1 MASQDWIDKDFYSI
15 LGVSKDASAADVKK
29 AYRKLARQYHPDQ
42 NPGDAEAEQRFK
54 DITEANSVLSDPE
67 ERKQYDAIRAMG
79 SGARFTAGGPGGAG
93 GSANFEDLFGDI
105 FGGGGGGRRRRTTY
119 STGGS
124 GGPGGPGGFE
134 DLFAQFGGQTGYG
147 APGGYGGYQAPPA
160 RGEDIRTETTIPFR
174 SSVHGTTVKLRRG
187 NGQET
192 TVRIPRGVRDGQKLK
207 LAGKGHSG
215 AGGAGDLYVTVHVT
229 PHPFFRRVEG
239 TDDVEVTVP
248 ITFPEA
254 ALGATIEVP
263 VLDGGTVRVKV
274 PAGTSSGRRFR
285 VKGRGFGTAKG
296 TGNLIVTVEVHVPAE
311 LDEQAQAAVRAFA
324 EATADEDPRARLA
337 EKARV

>member
-15 LGVSKDASAADVKK
+15 LGVSKDASEADVKK

-42 NPGDAEAEQRFK
+42 NPGDAAAEQRFK
-54 DITEANSVLSDPE
+54 DITEAHSVLSDPE

-93 GSANFEDLFGDI
+93 GSANFEDIFGDI
-105 FGGGGGGRRRRTTY
+105 FGGGGGRRRTTF
-119 STGGS
+119 TT
-124 GGPGGPGGFE
+124 GGPGAGFGGGGGFE
-134 DLFAQFGGQTGYG
+134 DLFTQFGGAG
-147 APGGYGGYQAPPA
+147 GGYGGYQAPPA

-174 SSVHGTTVKLRRG
+174 SAVQGTTVRLRRG

-192 TVRIPRGVRDGQKLK
+192 TVRVPKGVRDGQKLK

-215 AGGAGDLYVTVHVT
+215 PGGAGDLYVTVHVR
-229 PHPFFRRVEG
+229 PHPFFTRVEG

-254 ALGATIEVP
+254 ALGATVEVP
-263 VLDGGTVRVKV
+263 TLDGATVRLKV

-285 VKGRGFGTAKG
+285 VKGRGIETSRG
-296 TGNLIVTVEVHVPAE
+296 TGNLIVTVEVHVPAD
-311 LDEQAQAAVRAFA
+311 LDESAQAAVRAYA
-324 EATADEDPRARLA
+324 EATAGQDPRASLR
-337 EKARV
+337 EKARL

>member
-42 NPGDAEAEQRFK
+42 NPGDTEAEQRFK

-105 FGGGGGGRRRRTTY
+105 FGGGGRRRTTY
-119 STGGS
+119 TTTGGGF
-124 GGPGGPGGFE
+124 GGGGGFE
-134 DLFAQFGGQTGYG
+134 DLFSQFGG
-147 APGGYGGYQAPPA
+147 APGGYQAPPA

-174 SSVHGTTVKLRRG
+174 SAVNGTTVRLRRG

-192 TVRIPRGVRDGQKLK
+192 TVRVPAGVRDGQRLRI
-207 LAGKGHSG
+207 AGKGHSG
-215 AGGAGDLYVTVHVT
+215 PGGPGDLYVTVRVR
-229 PHPFFRRVEG
+229 PHPFFTRVEG

-248 ITFPEA
+248 VTFPEA

-263 VLDGGTVRVKV
+263 TLDGGTVRVKV
-274 PAGTSSGRRFR
+274 PAGTSSGRRLR
-285 VKGRGFGTAKG
+285 VKGRGISTAG
-296 TGNLIVTVEVHVPAE
+296 GAGNLLVTVEVHVPAE
-311 LDEQAQAAVRAFA
+311 LGEEARAAVLAFA
-324 EATADEDPRARLA
+324 EATAGEDPRADLA
-337 EKARV
+337 RKAQA

>member
-15 LGVSKDASAADVKK
+15 LGVSKDASEADIKK
-29 AYRKLARQYHPDQ
+29 AYRKLARRFHPDQ

-54 DITEANSVLSDPE
+54 DIAEAHSVLSDPE

-79 SGARFTAGGPGGAG
+79 SGARFTAGGPSGAG

-147 APGGYGGYQAPPA
+147 GSSGYGGYQAPPA

-174 SSVHGTTVKLRRG
+174 SSVHGTTIKLRRG

-229 PHPFFRRVEG
+229 PHSFFQRVEG

-254 ALGATIEVP
+254 VLGANVSVP
-263 VLDGGTVRVKV
+263 TLDGPVTVKI
-274 PAGTSSGRRFR
+274 PPGTSSGRTLR
-285 VKGRGFGTAKG
+285 VRGRGIPGKG
-296 TGNLIVTVEVHVPAE
+296 GDLLVTVDVAVPQKVSGEAKKHLE
-311 LDEQAQAAVRAFA
+311 AFA
-324 EATADEDPRARLA
+324 AAAPDDPRAHLA
-337 EKARV
+337 AGLS

>member
-105 FGGGGGGRRRRTTY
+105 FGGGGRRRTTY
-119 STGGS
+119 TTTGGGF
-124 GGPGGPGGFE
+124 GGGGFE
-134 DLFAQFGGQTGYG
+134 DLFSQFGG
-147 APGGYGGYQAPPA
+147 APGGYQAPPA

-174 SSVHGTTVKLRRG
+174 SAVNGTTVRLRRG

-192 TVRIPRGVRDGQKLK
+192 TVRVPAGVRDGQRLRI
-207 LAGKGHSG
+207 AGKGHSG
-215 AGGAGDLYVTVHVT
+215 PGGPGDLYVTVRVR
-229 PHPFFRRVEG
+229 PHPFFTRVEG

-248 ITFPEA
+248 VTFPEA

-263 VLDGGTVRVKV
+263 TLDGGTVRVKV
-274 PAGTSSGRRFR
+274 PAGTSSGRRLR
-285 VKGRGFGTAKG
+285 VKGRGISTAG
-296 TGNLIVTVEVHVPAE
+296 GAGNLLVTVEVHVPAE
-311 LDEQAQAAVRAFA
+311 LGEEARAAVLAFA
-324 EATADEDPRARLA
+324 EATAGEDPRADLA
-337 EKARV
+337 RKAQA

>member
-15 LGVSKDASAADVKK
+15 LGVSKDASEADIKK
-29 AYRKLARQYHPDQ
+29 AYRKLARRYHPDQ
-42 NPGDAEAEQRFK
+42 NPGDTEAEQRFK
-54 DITEANSVLSDPE
+54 DITEAHSVLSDAE

-79 SGARFTAGGPGGAG
+79 SGARFTAGGPAGAG

-105 FGGGGGGRRRRTTY
+105 FGAGGGGRHRRTGY
-119 STGGS
+119 STGGAGF
-124 GGPGGPGGFE
+124 GGAGGFE
-134 DLFAQFGGQTGYG
+134 DLFSQFGGPGGYG
-147 APGGYGGYQAPPA
+147 APGAGYQAPPT

-192 TVRIPRGVRDGQKLK
+192 TVRVPAGVRDGQKLK

-215 AGGAGDLYVTVHVT
+215 PGGPGDLYVTVHVG
-229 PHPFFRRVEG
+229 PHPFFTRADG

-254 ALGATIEVP
+254 ALGATVEVP
-263 VLDGGTVRVKV
+263 TLDGGTVRLKV
-274 PAGTSSGRRFR
+274 PAGTTSGRRLR
-285 VKGRGFGTAKG
+285 VKGRGFSTAKG
-296 TGNLIVTVEVHVPAE
+296 TGSLIVTVEVHVPAH
-311 LDEQAQAAVRAFA
+311 LDEAAEAAVRAFA
-324 EATADEDPRARLA
+324 EATADDDPRAGLA
-337 EKARV
+337 TKARL

>member
-15 LGVSKDASAADVKK
+15 LGVSKDASEADVKK

-54 DITEANSVLSDPE
+54 DITEAHSVLSDPE

-105 FGGGGGGRRRRTTY
+105 FGGGGRRRTTY
-119 STGGS
+119 TTTGGGF
-124 GGPGGPGGFE
+124 GGGGGFE
-134 DLFAQFGGQTGYG
+134 DLFSQFGG
-147 APGGYGGYQAPPA
+147 APGGYQAPPA

-174 SSVHGTTVKLRRG
+174 SAVNGTTVRLRRG

-192 TVRIPRGVRDGQKLK
+192 TVRVPAGVRDGQRLRI
-207 LAGKGHSG
+207 AGKGHSG
-215 AGGAGDLYVTVHVT
+215 PGGPGDLYVTVRVR
-229 PHPFFRRVEG
+229 PHPFFTRVEG

-248 ITFPEA
+248 VTFPEA

-263 VLDGGTVRVKV
+263 TLDGGTVRVKV
-274 PAGTSSGRRFR
+274 PAGTSSGRRLR
-285 VKGRGFGTAKG
+285 VKGRGISTAG
-296 TGNLIVTVEVHVPAE
+296 GAGNLLVTVEVHVPAE
-311 LDEQAQAAVRAFA
+311 LGEEARAAVLAFA
-324 EATADEDPRARLA
+324 EATAGEDPRADLA
-337 EKARV
+337 RKAQA

>member
-15 LGVSKDASAADVKK
+15 LGVSKDASDADIKK

-42 NPGDAEAEQRFK
+42 NQGDAEAEKRFK

-79 SGARFTAGGPGGAG
+79 SGARFTAGGPGGGG
-93 GSANFEDLFGDI
+93 GSANFEDLFGDL
-105 FGGGGGGRRRRTTY
+105 FSGGGGRRRTTY
-119 STGGS
+119 ST
-124 GGPGGPGGFE
+124 PGGGFGGGGGFE
-134 DLFAQFGGQTGYG
+134 DLFTQFGGAGGYG
-147 APGGYGGYQAPPA
+147 APGGYQAPPA

-174 SSVHGTTVKLRRG
+174 SAVQGTTVKLRRG

-192 TVRIPRGVRDGQKLK
+192 TVRVPRGVRDGQKLK

-215 AGGAGDLYVTVHVT
+215 PGGPGDLYVTVHVS
-229 PHPFFRRVEG
+229 PHPVFTRVEG
-239 TDDVEVTVP
+239 TDDVELTVP

-263 VLDGGTVRVKV
+263 TLDGTAVKLKV

-285 VKGRGFGTAKG
+285 VKGRGFATAKG
-296 TGNLIVTVEVHVPAE
+296 TGNMIVTVEVHVPAE
-311 LDEQAQAAVRAFA
+311 LDEPARAAVRAFA
-324 EATADEDPRARLA
+324 EATAGEDPRAELA
-337 EKARV
+337 RKARV

>member
-15 LGVSKDASAADVKK
+15 LGVSKDASEADVKK

-54 DITEANSVLSDPE
+54 DITEAHSVLSDPE

-105 FGGGGGGRRRRTTY
+105 FGGGGRRRTTY
-119 STGGS
+119 TTTGGGF
-124 GGPGGPGGFE
+124 GGGGGFE
-134 DLFAQFGGQTGYG
+134 DLFSQFGG
-147 APGGYGGYQAPPA
+147 APGGYQAPPA

-174 SSVHGTTVKLRRG
+174 SAVNGTTVRLRRG

-192 TVRIPRGVRDGQKLK
+192 TVRIPAGVRDGQKLK

-215 AGGAGDLYVTVHVT
+215 PGGPGDLYVTVRVR
-229 PHPFFRRVEG
+229 PHPFFTRVEG

-248 ITFPEA
+248 VTFPEA

-263 VLDGGTVRVKV
+263 TLDGGTVRVKV
-274 PAGTSSGRRFR
+274 PAGTSSGRRLR
-285 VKGRGFGTAKG
+285 VKGRGISTAG
-296 TGNLIVTVEVHVPAE
+296 GAGNLLVTVEVHVPAE
-311 LDEQAQAAVRAFA
+311 LGEEARAAVLAFA
-324 EATADEDPRARLA
+324 EATAGEDPRADLA
-337 EKARV
+337 RKAQA

>member
-15 LGVSKDASAADVKK
+15 LGVSKDASEADVKK

-42 NPGDAEAEQRFK
+42 NPGDAAAEQRFK
-54 DITEANSVLSDPE
+54 DITEAHSVLSDPE

-93 GSANFEDLFGDI
+93 GSANFEDIFGDI
-105 FGGGGGGRRRRTTY
+105 FGGGGGRRRTTF
-119 STGGS
+119 TT
-124 GGPGGPGGFE
+124 GGPGGGFGGGGGFE
-134 DLFAQFGGQTGYG
+134 DLFTQFGGAG
-147 APGGYGGYQAPPA
+147 GGYGGYQAPPA

-174 SSVHGTTVKLRRG
+174 SAVQGTTVRLRRG

-192 TVRIPRGVRDGQKLK
+192 TVRVPKGVRDGQKLK

-215 AGGAGDLYVTVHVT
+215 PGGAGDLYVTVHVR
-229 PHPFFRRVEG
+229 PHPFFTRVEG

-254 ALGATIEVP
+254 ALGATVEVP
-263 VLDGGTVRVKV
+263 TLDGATVRLKV

-285 VKGRGFGTAKG
+285 VKGRGIETARG
-296 TGNLIVTVEVHVPAE
+296 TGNLIVTVEVHVPAD
-311 LDEQAQAAVRAFA
+311 LDEPAQAAVRAYA
-324 EATADEDPRARLA
+324 EATAGQDPRAALR
-337 EKARV
+337 EKARL

>member
-15 LGVSKDASAADVKK
+15 LGVSKDASEADVKK

-54 DITEANSVLSDPE
+54 DITEAHSVLSDPE

-105 FGGGGGGRRRRTTY
+105 FGGGGRRRTTY
-119 STGGS
+119 TTTGGGF
-124 GGPGGPGGFE
+124 GGGGGFE
-134 DLFAQFGGQTGYG
+134 DLFSQFGG
-147 APGGYGGYQAPPA
+147 APGGYQAPPA

-174 SSVHGTTVKLRRG
+174 SAVNGTTVRLRRG

-192 TVRIPRGVRDGQKLK
+192 TVRVPAGVRDGQRLRI
-207 LAGKGHSG
+207 AGKGHSG
-215 AGGAGDLYVTVHVT
+215 PGGPGDLYVTVRVR
-229 PHPFFRRVEG
+229 PHPFFTRVEG

-248 ITFPEA
+248 VTFPEA

-263 VLDGGTVRVKV
+263 TLDGGTVRVKV
-274 PAGTSSGRRFR
+274 PAGTSSGRRLR
-285 VKGRGFGTAKG
+285 VKGRGISTAG
-296 TGNLIVTVEVHVPAE
+296 GAGNLLVTVEVHVPAE
-311 LDEQAQAAVRAFA
+311 LGEEARAAVLAFA
-324 EATADEDPRARLA
+324 EATAGEDPRADLSR
-337 EKARV
+337 KAQA

>member
-15 LGVSKDASAADVKK
+15 LGVSKDASDADIKK

-42 NPGDAEAEQRFK
+42 NQGDAEAERKFK

-79 SGARFTAGGPGGAG
+79 SGARFTAGGPSAAG

-105 FGGGGGGRRRRTTY
+105 FSGGGGRRRTTY
-119 STGGS
+119 STGG
-124 GGPGGPGGFE
+124 PAGGFE
-134 DLFAQFGGQTGYG
+134 DLFSQFGGP
-147 APGGYGGYQAPPA
+147 AGGYGGGAFGGGGFQAPPA

-174 SSVHGTTVKLRRG
+174 SAVQGTTVKLRRG

-192 TVRIPRGVRDGQKLK
+192 TVRVPPGVRDGQKLK
-207 LAGKGHSG
+207 IAGKGHTG
-215 AGGAGDLYVTVHVT
+215 PGGAGDLYVTVHVR
-229 PHPFFRRVEG
+229 PHPFFTRVPG
-239 TDDVEVTVP
+239 SDDVEVTVP
-248 ITFPEA
+248 VTFPEA

-263 VLDGGTVRVKV
+263 TLDGTPVKLKV

-285 VKGRGFGTAKG
+285 VKGRGVATPKG
-296 TGNLIVTVEVHVPAE
+296 AGHLIVTVEVHVPRH
-311 LDEQAQAAVRAFA
+311 LDEQAAAAVRAFA
-324 EATADEDPRARLA
+324 EATADQHPRAELA
-337 EKARV
+337 GKARL

>member
-15 LGVSKDASAADVKK
+15 LGVSKDASEADVKK

-42 NPGDAEAEQRFK
+42 NPGDAAAEQRFK
-54 DITEANSVLSDPE
+54 DITEAHSVLSDPE

-93 GSANFEDLFGDI
+93 GSANFEDIFGDI
-105 FGGGGGGRRRRTTY
+105 FGGGGGRRRTTF
-119 STGGS
+119 TT
-124 GGPGGPGGFE
+124 GGPGGGFGGGGGFE
-134 DLFAQFGGQTGYG
+134 DLFTQFGG
-147 APGGYGGYQAPPA
+147 AGGYGGHQAPPA

-174 SSVHGTTVKLRRG
+174 SAVQGTTVRLRRG

-192 TVRIPRGVRDGQKLK
+192 TVRVPKGVRDGQKLK

-215 AGGAGDLYVTVHVT
+215 PGGAGDLYVTVHVR
-229 PHPFFRRVEG
+229 PHPFFTRVEG

-254 ALGATIEVP
+254 ALGATVEVP
-263 VLDGGTVRVKV
+263 TLDGATVRLKV

-285 VKGRGFGTAKG
+285 VKGRGIETARG
-296 TGNLIVTVEVHVPAE
+296 TGNLIVTVEVHVPAD
-311 LDEQAQAAVRAFA
+311 LDEPAQAAVRAYA
-324 EATADEDPRARLA
+324 EATAGQDPRAALG
-337 EKARV
+337 EKARL

>member
-15 LGVSKDASAADVKK
+15 LGVSKDASDADIKK

-42 NPGDAEAEQRFK
+42 NQGDLEAERKFK

-79 SGARFTAGGPGGAG
+79 SGARFTAGGPSGAG

-105 FGGGGGGRRRRTTY
+105 FGGGGRRRTTY
-119 STGGS
+119 TTTGGGGGYG
-124 GGPGGPGGFE
+124 GGPGFE
-134 DLFAQFGGQTGYG
+134 DLFSQFGGPGGYG
-147 APGGYGGYQAPPA
+147 APGGYGGRQAPPA

-174 SSVHGTTVKLRRG
+174 SAVHGTTVKLRRG

-192 TVRIPRGVRDGQKLK
+192 TVRVPQGVRDGQKLK

-215 AGGAGDLYVTVHVT
+215 PGGPGDLYVTVHVR
-229 PHPFFRRVEG
+229 PHPFFTRVPG

-263 VLDGGTVRVKV
+263 TLDGGTVRVKV
-274 PAGTSSGRRFR
+274 PEGTSSGRRFR
-285 VKGRGFGTAKG
+285 VKGRGFTTSKG

-311 LDEQAQAAVRAFA
+311 LDEEARAAVGAFA
-324 EATADEDPRARLA
+324 DATAGEDPRADLA
-337 EKARV
+337 RKAQV

>member
-15 LGVSKDASAADVKK
+15 LGVSKDASEADVKK

-42 NPGDAEAEQRFK
+42 NPGDAAAEQRFK
-54 DITEANSVLSDPE
+54 DITEAHSVLSDPE

-93 GSANFEDLFGDI
+93 GSANFEDIFGDI
-105 FGGGGGGRRRRTTY
+105 FGGGGGRRRTTF
-119 STGGS
+119 TT
-124 GGPGGPGGFE
+124 GGPGGGFGGGGGFE
-134 DLFAQFGGQTGYG
+134 DLFTQFGGAG
-147 APGGYGGYQAPPA
+147 GGYGGYQAPPA

-174 SSVHGTTVKLRRG
+174 SAVQGTTVRLRRG

-192 TVRIPRGVRDGQKLK
+192 TVRVPKGVRDGQKLK

-215 AGGAGDLYVTVHVT
+215 PGGAGDLYVTVHVR
-229 PHPFFRRVEG
+229 PHPFFTRVEG

-254 ALGATIEVP
+254 ALGATVEVP
-263 VLDGGTVRVKV
+263 TLDGATVRLKV

-285 VKGRGFGTAKG
+285 VKGRGIETSRG
-296 TGNLIVTVEVHVPAE
+296 TGNLIVTVEVHVPAD
-311 LDEQAQAAVRAFA
+311 LDESAQAAVRAYA
-324 EATADEDPRARLA
+324 EATAGQDPRASLR
-337 EKARV
+337 EKARL

>member
-15 LGVSKDASAADVKK
+15 LGVSKDASEADIKK
-29 AYRKLARQYHPDQ
+29 AYRKLARRFHPDQ

-54 DITEANSVLSDPE
+54 DIAEAHSVLSDPE

-93 GSANFEDLFGDI
+93 GSANFEDLFGDV
-105 FGGGGGGRRRRTTY
+105 FSGGGRRRTSY
-119 STGGS
+119 STGGY
-124 GGPGGPGGFE
+124 GGGFGGAGGFE
-134 DLFAQFGGQTGYG
+134 DLFSQFGGQGGYG
-147 APGGYGGYQAPPA
+147 APGGGYQAPPA

-174 SSVHGTTVKLRRG
+174 SSVRGTTVKLRRG

-192 TVRIPRGVRDGQKLK
+192 TVRVPAGVRDGQKLK

-215 AGGAGDLYVTVHVT
+215 PGGPGDLYVTVHVGS
-229 PHPFFRRVEG
+229 HPFFTRVEG

-263 VLDGGTVRVKV
+263 TLDGGTVRVKV

-285 VKGRGFGTAKG
+285 VKGRGFSTAKG
-296 TGNLIVTVEVHVPAE
+296 AGNLIVTVEVHVPAH
-311 LDEQAQAAVRAFA
+311 LDGPAEAAVRAFA
-324 EATADEDPRARLA
+324 EATADEDPRAGLA
-337 EKARV
+337 AKARV

>member
-15 LGVSKDASAADVKK
+15 LGVSKDASEADVKK

-54 DITEANSVLSDPE
+54 DITEAHSVLSDPE

-105 FGGGGGGRRRRTTY
+105 FGGGRRRTTY
-119 STGGS
+119 TTTTGGGF
-124 GGPGGPGGFE
+124 GGGGGFE
-134 DLFAQFGGQTGYG
+134 DLFSQFGG
-147 APGGYGGYQAPPA
+147 APGGYQAPPA

-174 SSVHGTTVKLRRG
+174 SAVNGTTVRLRRG

-192 TVRIPRGVRDGQKLK
+192 TVRVPAGVRDGQRLRI
-207 LAGKGHSG
+207 AGKGHSG
-215 AGGAGDLYVTVHVT
+215 PGGPGDLYVTVRVR
-229 PHPFFRRVEG
+229 PHPFFTRVEG

-248 ITFPEA
+248 VTFPEA

-263 VLDGGTVRVKV
+263 TLDGGTVRVKV
-274 PAGTSSGRRFR
+274 PAGTSSGRRLR
-285 VKGRGFGTAKG
+285 VKGRGISTAG
-296 TGNLIVTVEVHVPAE
+296 GAGNLLVTVEVHVPAE
-311 LDEQAQAAVRAFA
+311 LGEEARAAVLAFA
-324 EATADEDPRARLA
+324 EATAGEDPRADLA
-337 EKARV
+337 RKAQA

>member
-15 LGVSKDASAADVKK
+15 LGVSKDASEADVKK

-54 DITEANSVLSDPE
+54 DITEAHSVLSDPE

-105 FGGGGGGRRRRTTY
+105 FGGGGRRRTTY
-119 STGGS
+119 TTTGGGF
-124 GGPGGPGGFE
+124 GGGGGFE
-134 DLFAQFGGQTGYG
+134 DLFSQFGG
-147 APGGYGGYQAPPA
+147 APGGYQAPPA

-174 SSVHGTTVKLRRG
+174 SAVNGTTVRLRRG

-192 TVRIPRGVRDGQKLK
+192 TVRVPAGVRDGQRLRI
-207 LAGKGHSG
+207 AGKGHSG
-215 AGGAGDLYVTVHVT
+215 PGGPGDLYVTVRVR
-229 PHPFFRRVEG
+229 PHPFFTRVEG

-248 ITFPEA
+248 VTFPEA

-263 VLDGGTVRVKV
+263 TLDGGTVRVKV
-274 PAGTSSGRRFR
+274 PAGTASGRRLR
-285 VKGRGFGTAKG
+285 VKGRGISTAG
-296 TGNLIVTVEVHVPAE
+296 GAGNLLVTVEVHVPAE
-311 LDEQAQAAVRAFA
+311 LGEEARAAVLAFA
-324 EATADEDPRARLA
+324 EATAGEDPRADLA
-337 EKARV
+337 RKAQA

>member
-29 AYRKLARQYHPDQ
+29 AYRKLAREFHPDQ
-42 NPGDAEAEQRFK
+42 NPGDAQAEQRFK
-54 DITEANSVLSDPE
+54 DIAEANSVLSDPE

-79 SGARFTAGGPGGAG
+79 SGARFTAGGPGAAG

-105 FGGGGGGRRRRTTY
+105 FGGGGGRRRRTSY
-119 STGGS
+119 ST

-134 DLFAQFGGQTGYG
+134 DLFSQFGGQTGYG
-147 APGGYGGYQAPPA
+147 APGGYQAPPA

-192 TVRIPRGVRDGQKLK
+192 TVRVPQGVRDGQKLK

-215 AGGAGDLYVTVHVT
+215 PGGSGDLYVTVHVV
-229 PHPFFRRVEG
+229 PHPFFTRVEG

-263 VLDGGTVRVKV
+263 VMDGGTVRLKV

-285 VKGRGFGTAKG
+285 VKGRGFSTTRG

-324 EATADEDPRARLA
+324 EATAGEDPRGGLA